1 MLEDMVKVIVQDE
14 KTSHIYILGNYSNP
28 TEKQQGG
35 SSWTRAHEEFQP
47 GESDAGA
54 LAQKDEVIHDFTK
67 SIKFLKET

>member
-1 MLEDMVKVIVQDE
+1 MLEGMAEGTVQDE
-14 KTSHIYILGNYSNP
+14 NTAQIYTLGICWNI

-35 SSWTRAHEEFQP
+35 SSWTGAHEEFQA
-47 GESDAGA
+47 GECDAGA